1 MHCFNSVL
9 SEHQTE
15 KKLIQGNAPAELIKR
30 YRMITKQNNNRI
42 KGGGGG
48 DNDKV
53 TSLDPVINK

>member
-15 KKLIQGNAPAELIKR
+15 KKLIQGNAPVELIKR
-30 YRMITKQNNNRI
+30 YRMITKQNNNNKR
-42 KGGGGG
+42 GGG